1 MKRSILPLALLSAGF
16 VAQAADLYVDAAA
29 AAGGDGSQAAPFAT
43 IKDAVDAANL
53 LSGDPTTIRV
63 APGTYAIASAADFAT
78 VSVTNLAIEA
88 ADPSDR
94 PVVALDADL
103 CLAQNNPV
111 VLRAPVGADGF
122 TVRNLKFTY
131 SYAGNKNAAGN
142 SLGESGKL
150 LSFAAND
157 CVVDGCAF
165 VQTGTTGQN
174 WKDGGVLFADSSNND
189 RDRKGARLVVRNC
202 LFDHVGASSFRPIK
216 VASNARIVGNVFD
229 SCSGF
234 FTAYQYSGG
243 GYFVSNRVVNC
254 TRPIRSAGDGYRE
267 LEHGEIA
274 YNVFV
279 CSDVGVFLKQS
290 QGYYGQPRFH
300 HNTVVGCS
308 SFVQVENVNDAD
320 WTPWIFD
327 NLVIASGTGS
337 VVCENATS
345 LERRKSSFKAGSFF
359 AGNAWLARDF
369 LSGTAPAKFADYEP
383 GLAVSDNKEL
393 GLPPEFLDTTDV
405 SSTNFYR
412 LNASRYPWVRTVAR
426 GADGTIGNVAY
437 SYPATY
443 VGAVEPIDVP
453 GAPGEYFQ
461 VEAFSSDAEYYMA
474 PATAVFAVE
483 YAGNAGAVTVEWDF
497 DGDGAYDRSGPETTT
512 AWTYAAR
519 GEFRPLVRLTD
530 AGTGKTVTQE
540 LPSVVHVRSLDV
552 YVDSAAAASGDGA
565 TPETAFKTIPEG
577 LAAAGPGSTV
587 WVRGGTNRVYAVE
600 TGSDAMAI
608 PASSG
613 GLSVRAFGGEG
624 PAKVVVAS
632 DFTYDWRT
640 SGHSGNVH
648 IVSNEADNVTI
659 EGIRFEWDSQ
669 SLGRQNYG
677 ASSLV
682 WNGAESLSLL
692 GCEFYQK
699 RGSGYA
705 GSGHGTA
712 IIRAG
717 RDAATGLLVSGCRFD
732 SCRMGDGSVWRKY
745 SLIASSGDTRIVGN
759 VFTNCQE
766 IVPSTSVQLHFV
778 SNIVVDAK
786 ANGGQGVL
794 NAGYEGPKTV
804 EVSYNRFVND
814 PASPAW
820 AVLLKAREGMGS
832 GANRI
837 HHNTVVGYRELV
849 RATSLDY
856 RGSRWTAEIFDNLLL
871 LTEAG
876 STNLVEMIPDGGH
889 LQDNAPTSF
898 KTGSFFRGNALRT
911 EAFVGGNVTELDEY
925 CLVDGLEIG
934 ETFVFDEAT
943 AQAVAAAFAPSGAE
957 MPTGTVVRVQAP
969 QFVNLTDAS
978 DPDFARF
985 RAYRRSSGVDL
996 GYAGWTGAER
1006 EYPPYIGA
1014 LPPLYPP
1021 GTILILR

>member
-16 VAQAADLYVDAAA
+16 VAQAADLYVDADAA
-29 AAGGDGSQAAPFAT
+29 PGGDGSQAAPFAT

-53 LSGDPTTIRV
+53 LSGDSTTIHV
-63 APGTYAIASAADFAT
+63 ASGTYAITSAVDFVT
-78 VSVTNLAIEA
+78 VSVSNLTIAA
-88 ADPSDR
+88 ADPTDK
-94 PVVALDADL
+94 PVVALDANL
-103 CLAQNNPV
+103 SVAKNNPV
-111 VLRAPVGADGF
+111 VF
-122 TVRNLKFTY
+122 TVPQGSDRLAVGNLAFAY
-131 SYAGNKNAAGN
+131 SYTGSKNVAGN
-142 SLGESGKL
+142 SLGQSGRL
-150 LSFAAND
+150 FSVAAND
-157 CVVDGCAF
+157 CVFDGCEF
-165 VQTGTTGQN
+165 VQTGTTG
-174 WKDGGVLFADSSNND
+174 KDWSEGGLIYANGRS
-189 RDRKGARLVVRNC
+189 KGDRLVVRNC
-202 LFDHVGASSFRPIK
+202 TFSGVGSGSIRPIK
-216 VASNARIVGNVFD
+216 IANDAQIVGNVFD
-229 SCSGF
+229 SCSGY
-234 FTAYQYSGG
+234 FTVYQYSGG

-254 TRPIRSAGDGYRE
+254 TNPIFSNGDNHQE
-267 LEHGEIA
+267 LKNGEIA

-279 CSDVGVFLKQS
+279 SSDLPVFRKRNDVG
-290 QGYYGQPRFH
+290 YAGQPRFH

-308 SFVQVENVNDAD
+308 SFIQVDEVNGIS

-337 VVCENATS
+337 VVCENATA
-345 LERRKSSFKAGSFF
+345 LDNRKSSFKAGSFF
-359 AGNAWLARDF
+359 TGNAWLASA
-369 LSGTAPAKFADYEP
+369 LVAGTAPAKFDDYEL

-393 GLPPEFLDTTDV
+393 GFPPEFLDTADV
-405 SSTNFYR
+405 TSTNYYR
-412 LNASRYPWVRTVAR
+412 LNASRYPWVRTTAR
-426 GADGTIGNVAY
+426 GARGTIDNVAY

-461 VEAFSSDAEYYMA
+461 VEAFSSDADYYMA
-474 PATAVFAVE
+474 PATAAFAVE
-483 YAGNAGAVTVEWDF
+483 YSGNAGAVTVEWDF
-497 DGDGAYDRSGPETTT
+497 DGDGTYDRSGPATAT

-519 GEFRPLVRLTD
+519 GEFRPVVRLTD

-608 PASSG
+608 PASSA

-624 PAKVVVAS
+624 PARVVVAPE
-632 DFTYDWRT
+632 FTRDWRDA
-640 SGHSGNVH
+640 GHSGNVH
-648 IVSNEADNVTI
+648 IVSNEADSVTI
-659 EGIRFEWDSQ
+659 EGLRFEWDSQ

-1006 EYPPYIGA
+1006 EYPPYVGA